1 MKSILRN
8 RRLPLAPVVAL
19 LALSGCSPR
28 SQDDSADVSE
38 ETGAPGMVLDTPITG
53 HVVDSIPR

>member
-1 MKSILRN
+1 MKTFHGN
-8 RRLPLAPVVAL
+8 RRLPLAQLVAL

-28 SQDDSADVSE
+28 SQDDSARVSDE
-38 ETGAPGMVLDTPITG
+38 SGAPGTVLDTPITG